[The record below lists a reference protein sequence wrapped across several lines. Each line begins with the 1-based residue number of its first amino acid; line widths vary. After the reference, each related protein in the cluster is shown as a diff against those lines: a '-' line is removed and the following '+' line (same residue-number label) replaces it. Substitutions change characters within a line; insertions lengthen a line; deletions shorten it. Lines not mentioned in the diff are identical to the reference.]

1 MPTRAPRSFL
11 PQGKVRKG
19 QLADFAV
26 IAILVLGLVE
36 MGGVSD
42 AIQEPNRMGN
52 GRPVRNAG
60 AGSKRSRRGEHY
72 TRLRDAWTTLAKR
85 CEPFNFPAEVLETKS
100 DLIRYP
106 LEVTAAC
113 KRISTRRSVPRD
125 GTSSNQ
131 KYSQPCFT

>member
-1 MPTRAPRSFL
+1 MPTRAPRAFL

-26 IAILVLGLVE
+26 IAILDLGLVE

-60 AGSKRSRRGEHY
+60 AGSKRSRKAKHY
-72 TRLRDAWTTLAKR
+72 TRLRDGWTTLAKS
-85 CEPFNFPAEVLETKS
+85 CNTSTSPQEDVEP
-100 DLIRYP
+100 
-106 LEVTAAC
+106 
-113 KRISTRRSVPRD
+113 KR
-125 GTSSNQ
+125 
-131 KYSQPCFT
+131 